1 MSDLEQLLE
10 ASLLRIAWRRK
21 DINQIKERSQ
31 MPDFRTMFDK
41 DYLYA
46 FMLNGREVTV
56 EIAKVQ
62 GGQIKGDGG
71 KSSKKPICHFKGK
84 DKPLALNVTN
94 CKTIAAMYGNNTDQW
109 IGKRITIYPTTT
121 DFGGKTVDCIRVRQ
135 GIPRSNG
142 KSVPEPEAPPD
153 EPPDNLPDEPG
164 MNG

>member
-1 MSDLEQLLE
+1 
-10 ASLLRIAWRRK
+10 
-21 DINQIKERSQ
+21 
-31 MPDFRTMFDK
+31 MPDFRSMFDK

-62 GGQIKGDGG
+62 SGKLVGEGG

-94 CKTIAAMYGNNTDQW
+94 CKTIAAMYGNNTDAW

-121 DFGGKTVDCIRVRQ
+121 DFGGKTCDCIRVRQ
-135 GIPRSNG
+135 GVPNG
-142 KSVPEPEAPPD
+142 KTRTAEPDLTPREPGD
-153 EPPDNLPDEPG
+153 DDLEPPPGVELPE
-164 MNG
+164 

>member
-1 MSDLEQLLE
+1 
-10 ASLLRIAWRRK
+10 
-21 DINQIKERSQ
+21 

-56 EIAKVQ
+56 EIARVQ

-94 CKTIAAMYGNNTDQW
+94 CKTIAAMYGNNTDNW

-135 GIPRSNG
+135 GIPQGNG
-142 KSVPEPEAPPD
+142 KRQTEPDPTEAPEPYDGPPEA
-153 EPPDNLPDEPG
+153 LREPG
-164 MNG
+164 ADG